1 MLTFLLHKSVLNV
14 IFASD
19 KSSRIMETPF
29 IYDRYVTAKYFIGRK
44 KECGILGN
52 LLAAGE
58 HVVMY
63 EPPKT
68 GKMSIIQQTLIN
80 MRSAGAQF
88 MTVCIDMFNIRTM
101 DEFLLRFGT
110 AVMKAALTT
119 PDQYKDAIQ
128 HHLEGT
134 HFVFDRERF
143 YQDGSIVSLNW
154 SPDRNDI
161 EKMMRLPGLLASGKG
176 IPFYLIFKEFQSI
189 MFSDEYETLFSVLED
204 MFREQGP
211 RPGASFVMT
220 GSRVNAMKYIFAE
233 RKFFYRQVVHLPIA
247 PVENREIIEHVVR
260 GFLYGS
266 GKSFDRDLAMGA
278 CELFKCNLWY
288 INHLASICDLMSK
301 GFINEAVMTD
311 ALRSMISIHEP
322 RFLNMIND
330 LTDHQVSL
338 MRAVLDGVVKFS
350 ASDVIEKYR
359 LNSSANVR
367 RVKDALR
374 KKEVLTFNEKDEPV
388 ILDPLFEYWLENYY
402 FAKQ

>member
-1 MLTFLLHKSVLNV
+1 
-14 IFASD
+14 
-19 KSSRIMETPF
+19 METPF

-68 GKMSIIQQTLIN
+68 GKMSLIQQTLIN
-80 MRSAGAQF
+80 MRSAGTQF
-88 MTVCIDMFNIRTM
+88 LTVCIDMFNMRTM
-101 DEFLLRFGT
+101 HEFLLRFGT
-110 AVMKAALTT
+110 SVMKAALST

-128 HHLEGT
+128 RHLEGT

-154 SPDRNDI
+154 SPDRNDM
-161 EKMMRLPGLLASGKG
+161 EKMMRLPGLLAAERGMQ
-176 IPFYLIFKEFQSI
+176 FYVIFKEFQSI
-189 MFSDEYETLFSVLED
+189 MLSDEYETLFSVMEA
-204 MFREQGP
+204 MFKEQP
-211 RPGASFVMT
+211 ARPGASFIMT
-220 GSRVNAMKYIFAE
+220 GSRVNAMKLIFAE
-233 RKFFYRQVVHLPIA
+233 RKFFYRQVVHLPIE

-301 GFINEAVMTD
+301 GFINESIMTD
-311 ALRSMISIHEP
+311 ALKCMLALHEP
-322 RFLNMIND
+322 RFMSMMDD
-330 LTDHQVSL
+330 LTDHQISL
-338 MRAVLDGVVKFS
+338 LRAVLDGVVKFS

-374 KKEVLTFNEKDEPV
+374 KKEVITFNEKDEPV
-388 ILDPLFEYWLENYY
+388 ILDPLFEYWLENHY

>member
-1 MLTFLLHKSVLNV
+1 
-14 IFASD
+14 
-19 KSSRIMETPF
+19 METPF
-29 IYDRYVTAKYFIGRK
+29 IYDRYVTSKYFIGRK

-68 GKMSIIQQTLIN
+68 GKMSLIQQTLIN
-80 MRSAGAQF
+80 MRSAGTQF
-88 MTVCIDMFNIRTM
+88 ITVCIDMFNVRTM
-101 DEFLLRFGT
+101 HEFLLRFGT
-110 AVMKAALTT
+110 SVLKAALST

-128 HHLEGT
+128 RHLEGT

-154 SPDRNDI
+154 SPDRNDM
-161 EKMMRLPGLLASGKG
+161 EKMMRLPGILAAGRG
-176 IPFYLIFKEFQSI
+176 MQFYVILKEFQSI
-189 MFSDEYETLFSVLED
+189 MYSDEYETLFSVMEA
-204 MFREQGP
+204 MFKEQP
-211 RPGASFVMT
+211 SRPGASFVMT
-220 GSRVNAMKYIFAE
+220 GSRVNAMKLIFAE

-247 PVENREIIEHVVR
+247 PVESRDIIEHVVR

-301 GFINEAVMTD
+301 GFINESIMTD
-311 ALRSMISIHEP
+311 ALKCMLSLHEP
-322 RFLNMIND
+322 RFMSMMDD
-330 LTDHQVSL
+330 LTDHQISL
-338 MRAVLDGVVKFS
+338 LRAVLDGVVKFS

-374 KKEVLTFNEKDEPV
+374 KKEVITFNEKDEPV
-388 ILDPLFEYWLENYY
+388 ILDPLFEYWLENHY
-402 FAKQ
+402 FVK

>member
-1 MLTFLLHKSVLNV
+1 
-14 IFASD
+14 
-19 KSSRIMETPF
+19 METPF
-29 IYDRYVTAKYFIGRK
+29 IYDRYVTSKYFIGRK

-68 GKMSIIQQTLIN
+68 GKMSLIQQTLIN
-80 MRSAGAQF
+80 MRSAGTQF
-88 MTVCIDMFNIRTM
+88 ITVCIDMFNVRTM
-101 DEFLLRFGT
+101 HEFLLRFGT
-110 AVMKAALTT
+110 SVLKAALST

-128 HHLEGT
+128 RHLEGT

-154 SPDRNDI
+154 SPDRNDM
-161 EKMMRLPGLLASGKG
+161 EKMMRLPGLLAAGRG
-176 IPFYLIFKEFQSI
+176 MQFYVILKEFQSI
-189 MFSDEYETLFSVLED
+189 MYSDEYETLFSVMEA
-204 MFREQGP
+204 MFKEQP
-211 RPGASFVMT
+211 SRPGASFVMT
-220 GSRVNAMKYIFAE
+220 GSRVNAMKLIFAE

-247 PVENREIIEHVVR
+247 PVESRDIIEHVVR

-301 GFINEAVMTD
+301 GFINESIMTD
-311 ALRSMISIHEP
+311 ALKCMLSLHEP
-322 RFLNMIND
+322 RFMSMMDD
-330 LTDHQVSL
+330 LTDHQISL
-338 MRAVLDGVVKFS
+338 LRAVLDGVVKFS

-374 KKEVLTFNEKDEPV
+374 KKEVITFNEKDEPV
-388 ILDPLFEYWLENYY
+388 ILDPLFEYWLENHY
-402 FAKQ
+402 FVK

>member
-1 MLTFLLHKSVLNV
+1 
-14 IFASD
+14 
-19 KSSRIMETPF
+19 METPF
-29 IYDRYVTAKYFIGRK
+29 IYDKYVTAKYFIGRK

-68 GKMSIIQQTLIN
+68 GKMSLIQQTLIN
-80 MRSAGAQF
+80 MRSTGAQF
-88 MTVCIDMFNIRTM
+88 ITACIDMFNVRTM
-101 DEFLLRFGT
+101 QEFLLRFGT
-110 AVMKAALTT
+110 TVMKAALST

-128 HHLEGT
+128 RHLEGT

-154 SPDRNDI
+154 SPDRNDM
-161 EKMMRLPGLLASGKG
+161 EKMMRLPGLLAADRGMQ
-176 IPFYLIFKEFQSI
+176 FYVIFKEFQSI
-189 MFSDEYETLFSVLED
+189 MFSDEYETLFSVMEA
-204 MFREQGP
+204 MFKEQSS
-211 RPGASFVMT
+211 RPGASFIMT
-220 GSRVNAMKYIFAE
+220 GSRVNAMKLIFAE
-233 RKFFYRQVVHLPIA
+233 RKFFYRQVVHLPIE
-247 PVENREIIEHVVR
+247 PVENREIIDHVVR

-301 GFINEAVMTD
+301 GFINESIMTD
-311 ALRSMISIHEP
+311 ALKCMLALHEP
-322 RFLNMIND
+322 RFMSMMDD
-330 LTDHQVSL
+330 LTDHQISL
-338 MRAVLDGVVKFS
+338 LRAVLDGVIKFS

-374 KKEVLTFNEKDEPV
+374 KKEVITFNEKDEPV
-388 ILDPLFEYWLENYY
+388 ILDPLFEYWLENHY
-402 FAKQ
+402 FSKQ

>member
-1 MLTFLLHKSVLNV
+1 MLNLRDKIVL
-14 IFASD
+14 D
-19 KSSRIMETPF
+19 METPF
-29 IYDRYVTAKYFIGRK
+29 VYDKYVTSKYFIGRK

-68 GKMSIIQQTLIN
+68 GKMSLIQQTLIN
-80 MRSAGAQF
+80 MRSAGTQF
-88 MTVCIDMFNIRTM
+88 LTACIDMFNVRSM
-101 DEFLLRFGT
+101 HDFLLRFGT
-110 AVMKAALTT
+110 TVMKAALST

-128 HHLEGT
+128 RHLEGT

-154 SPDRNDI
+154 SPDRNDM
-161 EKMMRLPGLLASGKG
+161 EKMMRLPGLLAAGRG
-176 IPFYLIFKEFQSI
+176 MQFFVIFKEFQSI
-189 MFSDEYETLFSVLED
+189 MFSDEYETLFSVMEA
-204 MFREQGP
+204 MFKEQTS
-211 RPGASFVMT
+211 RPGASFIMT
-220 GSRVNAMKYIFAE
+220 GSRVNAMKLIFAE

-247 PVENREIIEHVVR
+247 PVESREIIDHVVR

-278 CELFKCNLWY
+278 CELFKCNMWY

-301 GFINEAVMTD
+301 GFINESIMTE
-311 ALRSMISIHEP
+311 ALKCMLSLHEP
-322 RFLNMIND
+322 RFMSMMDD

-338 MRAVLDGVVKFS
+338 LRAVLDGVVKFS

-374 KKEVLTFNEKDEPV
+374 KKEVITFNEKDEPV
-388 ILDPLFEYWLENYY
+388 VLDPLFEYWLENHY

>member
-1 MLTFLLHKSVLNV
+1 
-14 IFASD
+14 
-19 KSSRIMETPF
+19 METPF

-68 GKMSIIQQTLIN
+68 GKMSLIQQTLIN
-80 MRSAGAQF
+80 MRSAGTQF
-88 MTVCIDMFNIRTM
+88 LTVCIDMFNMRTM
-101 DEFLLRFGT
+101 HEFLLRFGT
-110 AVMKAALTT
+110 SVMKAALST

-128 HHLEGT
+128 RHLEGT

-154 SPDRNDI
+154 SPDRNDM
-161 EKMMRLPGLLASGKG
+161 EKMMRLPGLLAAERGMQ
-176 IPFYLIFKEFQSI
+176 FYVIFKEFQSI
-189 MFSDEYETLFSVLED
+189 MFSDEYETLFSVMEA
-204 MFREQGP
+204 MFKEQP
-211 RPGASFVMT
+211 TRPGASFIMT
-220 GSRVNAMKYIFAE
+220 GSRVNAMKLIFAE
-233 RKFFYRQVVHLPIA
+233 RKFFYRQVVHLPIE

-301 GFINEAVMTD
+301 GFINESIMTD
-311 ALRSMISIHEP
+311 ALKCMLALHEP
-322 RFLNMIND
+322 RFMSMMDD
-330 LTDHQVSL
+330 LTDHQISL
-338 MRAVLDGVVKFS
+338 LRAVLDGVVKFS

-374 KKEVLTFNEKDEPV
+374 KKEVITFNEKDEPV
-388 ILDPLFEYWLENYY
+388 ILDPLFEYWLENHY

>member
-1 MLTFLLHKSVLNV
+1 
-14 IFASD
+14 
-19 KSSRIMETPF
+19 METPF

-68 GKMSIIQQTLIN
+68 GKMSLIQQTLIN
-80 MRSAGAQF
+80 MRSAGTQF
-88 MTVCIDMFNIRTM
+88 LTVCIDMFNMRTM
-101 DEFLLRFGT
+101 HEFLLRFGT
-110 AVMKAALTT
+110 SVMKAALST

-128 HHLEGT
+128 RHLEGT

-154 SPDRNDI
+154 SPDRNDM
-161 EKMMRLPGLLASGKG
+161 EKMMRLPGLLAAERGMQ
-176 IPFYLIFKEFQSI
+176 FYVIFKEFQSI
-189 MFSDEYETLFSVLED
+189 MFSDEYETLFSVMEA
-204 MFREQGP
+204 MFKEQP
-211 RPGASFVMT
+211 ARPGASFIMT
-220 GSRVNAMKYIFAE
+220 GSRVNAMKLIFAE
-233 RKFFYRQVVHLPIA
+233 RKFFYRQVVHLPIE

-301 GFINEAVMTD
+301 GFINESIMTD
-311 ALRSMISIHEP
+311 ALKCMLALHEP
-322 RFLNMIND
+322 RFMSMMDD
-330 LTDHQVSL
+330 LTDHQISL
-338 MRAVLDGVVKFS
+338 LRAVLDGVVKFS

-374 KKEVLTFNEKDEPV
+374 KKEVITFNEKDEPV
-388 ILDPLFEYWLENYY
+388 ILDPLFEYWLENHY